1 MSITSW
7 ILGGPD
13 VKEKIVDG
21 IYNGIDKM
29 AYTAEEKKDNWAR
42 FLTLYEPF
50 KVAQR
55 YLSLVFSV
63 PFALLHSLAFTV
75 RMMFWDNEALQAS
88 IKLIQDDLNSSLGLI
103 VLTIIG
109 FYFAAGAVEGGI
121 KAFKSK

>member
-7 ILGGPD
+7 ILGGSD

-21 IYNGIDKM
+21 IYDGVDKM
-29 AYTAEEKKDNWAR
+29 IYTDEEKKDNHAK
-42 FLTLYEPF
+42 FLALYEPF

-63 PFALLHSLAFTV
+63 PFALLHTLAFSL
-75 RMMFWDNEALQAS
+75 RMALWDNAALQAS
-88 IKLIQDDLNSSLGLI
+88 MKIIQGDINDSLGLI
-103 VLTIIG
+103 VLTIVG
-109 FYFAAGAVEGGI
+109 FYFTGGVVEGGI